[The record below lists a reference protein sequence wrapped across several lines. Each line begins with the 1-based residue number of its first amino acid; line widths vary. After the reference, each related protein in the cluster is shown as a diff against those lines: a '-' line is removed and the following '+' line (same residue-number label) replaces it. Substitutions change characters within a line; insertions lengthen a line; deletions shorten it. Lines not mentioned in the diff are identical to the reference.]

1 MTTFF
6 DYANGLAQ
14 VADYNASVPT
24 IDLVGRPAHPAT
36 DPASGIWGQVRDN
49 IAAVV
54 EAGGTWGNR
63 PHRFPTAL
71 AYGAWAAD
79 TLLPNVL
86 TFTPGT
92 VALWD
97 PWRDVRNG
105 KGVIED
111 IASNIIKM
119 VVNQDFSSG
128 LRPGPLLDYFPY
140 LSPPPPA
147 S

>member
-1 MTTFF
+1 M
-6 DYANGLAQ
+6 
-14 VADYNASVPT
+14 
-24 IDLVGRPAHPAT
+24 
-36 DPASGIWGQVRDN
+36 WGQVRDN
-49 IAAVV
+49 VAAVV
-54 EAGGTWGNR
+54 EAGGTYRNR

-86 TFTPGT
+86 TFTPRA

-97 PWRDVRNG
+97 PSFDVASG
-105 KGVIED
+105 KGLRED

-128 LRPGPLLDYFPY
+128 LKPGPLLDYFPY
-140 LSPPPPA
+140 LAPPPA

>member
-1 MTTFF
+1 
-6 DYANGLAQ
+6 
-14 VADYNASVPT
+14 
-24 IDLVGRPAHPAT
+24 
-36 DPASGIWGQVRDN
+36 VRDN

-54 EAGGTWGNR
+54 EAGGTFSNH
-63 PHRFPTAL
+63 PHGFRTAL

-79 TLLPNVL
+79 KLLPNVL

-97 PWRDVRNG
+97 PWHNSQNG
-105 KGVIED
+105 KGITED

-119 VVNQDFSSG
+119 VVNQNFSSG
-128 LRPGPLLDYFPY
+128 LNPEPHLDHFPY
-140 LSPPPPA
+140 LFPPPPA